1 MAAATVWA
9 SIDPEPT
16 PEAARQIDRDRQ
28 ELADRRARYRR
39 YDLAA
44 DLGKLDSDIEAA
56 REALSVARFAER
68 SPDLFQGDT
77 PVLDPRLKPASTAA
91 QAEARLNALL
101 ERRKQVAA
109 LDPQA
114 EPADIQALAAA
125 VDDRKRGL
133 DERLASHPVSAPIP
147 GTLRLAVSPD
157 ADGTRVEAGEV
168 LATVED
174 DTALEVVV
182 RATLPLLHEAP
193 AEDLSCTVATAGGE
207 EATATFN
214 SWGVAPSGAGVSPV
228 IRFRLPP
235 GAFEAEHSNLS
246 DAEKPALVF
255 VRLPEAGK
263 APPKTASERASLS
276 GVELSALVFV
286 RLPEPARIVPKLALA
301 EWDEN
306 GVLAAGWQQ
315 GLQRLFPGSR
325 LLAEGRAA
333 VAIVPK

>member
-16 PEAARQIDRDRQ
+16 PEAAKQIDRDRQ
-28 ELADRRARYRR
+28 ELADRRERYRR

-77 PVLDPRLKPASTAA
+77 PVLDPRLKPASSAA
-91 QAEARLNALL
+91 QAEARLNALI

-109 LDPQA
+109 LDPQS
-114 EPADIQALAAA
+114 EPADIQALASAL
-125 VDDRKRGL
+125 DDRKRVL
-133 DERLASHPVSAPIP
+133 DEHLASHPVSAPIP

-174 DTALEVVV
+174 DSALEVVV

-193 AEDLSCTVATAGGE
+193 AGDLYCTVATSGGE
-207 EATATFN
+207 EATAAFN
-214 SWGVAPSGAGVSPV
+214 SWGVAPSGSGVAPV

-255 VRLPEAGK
+255 VRLPEAGRS
-263 APPKTASERASLS
+263 APKVGSERASLS
-276 GVELSALVFV
+276 GVELPALVFV

-301 EWDEN
+301 EWDED
-306 GVLAAGWQQ
+306 GILAAGWQQ